1 MTLQSSGEIKFS
13 QIRSEFGASG
23 EVKASQFYR
32 NGSAGVD
39 STRTVTIHGAFDAT
53 NSSPTGGVTASV
65 STNNG
70 GTSFCSSSGNCVRYI
85 SFGDNYNGIVVDF
98 NSNTSYGSINTN
110 IGSVHARGPAWD
122 SGDSSNSNIY
132 NAPFKS
138 SGQNIAITW
147 RGGGVS
153 QGSGTGRAQANAN
166 TYNISF
172 TNSNG
177 YTVNLNGNST
187 GGSRS
192 LGSGSSATVQS
203 SGGGSSYRIAANA
216 NTTTT
221 NINQGVPTSG
231 QLKFSHFYGAE
242 NA

>member
-13 QIRSEFGASG
+13 QIRAEFGASG

-53 NSSPTGGVTASV
+53 NSSPTGGITASV

-85 SFGDNYNGIVVDF
+85 SFGDNYSGIVVDF

-122 SGDSSNSNIY
+122 SGDSGNSNIY

-138 SGQNIAITW
+138 AGQNIAITW

-192 LGSGSSATVQS
+192 LGAGSSAQVQS
-203 SGGGSSYRIAANA
+203 NGGSSSYRIAANA